1 MSGILNALY
10 CADRAM
16 ELADQYGIGMVGIR
30 NTTHWMRGIGRAF
43 SFMLDILG
51 AVLTDGIGA
60 AGMDQKGYGICGM
73 MSGRRY
79 SHCRLGEWH

>member
-1 MSGILNALY
+1 
-10 CADRAM
+10 
-16 ELADQYGIGMVGIR
+16 
-30 NTTHWMRGIGRAF
+30 
-43 SFMLDILG
+43 MLDILG

>member
-30 NTTHWMRGIGRAF
+30 NTPTGCGALEGIGLFVHAGYPGGSAHGRHR
-43 SFMLDILG
+43 SSRHG
-51 AVLTDGIGA
+51 PEGIRHLR
-60 AGMDQKGYGICGM
+60 DDVREEIQ
-73 MSGRRY
+73 S
-79 SHCRLGEWH
+79 L